1 MKIVIYFTYTGHTKM
16 IAEKI
21 REKLGCEYSRN
32 GKIQSKHLKSAFI
45 VTAWNND
52 EMVMSGIDKHID
64 ILIDYLNLENMGKI
78 LAKGYGYP
86 GASSEAKYIND
97 AYNLGKSLK

>member
-64 ILIDYLNLENMGKI
+64 ILKRAIEDNYEYYDWNDKYDLGEVIVELIEQMGEI
-78 LAKGYGYP
+78 V
-86 GASSEAKYIND
+86 
-97 AYNLGKSLK
+97 